1 MQNALAS
8 RSARSTDRS
17 MFRPLSEVASRE
29 PQWAQ
34 PAGTDQQF
42 IAMLD
47 SYRDSGGLARA
58 QELVQVFKHRCGC
71 DITPLASWIAGKKV
85 ICFEWQSETWLPLFQ
100 FNPLDMTLK
109 PGLSLVLAE
118 LGSDDDAW
126 EVANWF
132 AQPNAWLGRCSPAA
146 TLALDPAAVLS
157 AWRADTHA
165 RAWPISARS
174 VGQRTEPALAFS

>member
-17 MFRPLSEVASRE
+17 MMSHRSEVVGRE
-29 PQWAQ
+29 PQWTQ

-42 IAMLD
+42 IALLD

-71 DITPLASWIAGKKV
+71 DITPLASWIAKRKV
-85 ICFEWQSETWLPLFQ
+85 ICFEWQSQTWLPLFQ

-109 PGLSLVLAE
+109 PGLSLILAE
-118 LGSDDDAW
+118 LSSNDDAW
-126 EVANWF
+126 DVANWF
-132 AQPNAWLGRCSPAA
+132 AQPNAWLGQCSPAA
-146 TLALDPAAVLS
+146 SLGLDPAAVLS
-157 AWRADTHA
+157 AWRADAHA
-165 RAWPISARS
+165 CACPLSACS
-174 VGQRTEPALAFS
+174 VGQRTEPTLAYS